1 MWLTSWDCES
11 GQDCYFSTFESNPC
25 HVKFMTFAATRLH
38 WGLYNN
44 SERGTEHDPYY
55 FMLDLE
61 ISWDSDHRFNLISF
75 ISLPGATCERL
86 GNILL
91 RCQWGG
97 YVVFTKSII
106 LVMIKP
112 RVVLGGLVSEAWARS
127 VGSYSRSLEYY
138 NVRVKDGSQ
147 PSIPFINVFDVDKNT
162 VLLCAMNSLYLIITF
177 GIFWYM
183 KRRQKGFQLRWLL
196 VTYDALNVVIAA
208 YIAIS
213 TLKYKLGHGGLLLC
227 NPIATDAEGYSIANV
242 FVLFY
247 FQKYFEFFDTWFF
260 LLRKSSRQVNT
271 FPYP

>member
-1 MWLTSWDCES
+1 
-11 GQDCYFSTFESNPC
+11 
-25 HVKFMTFAATRLH
+25 
-38 WGLYNN
+38 
-44 SERGTEHDPYY
+44 
-55 FMLDLE
+55 
-61 ISWDSDHRFNLISF
+61 
-75 ISLPGATCERL
+75 
-86 GNILL
+86 
-91 RCQWGG
+91 
-97 YVVFTKSII
+97 
-106 LVMIKP
+106 MIKP

-147 PSIPFINVFDVDKNT
+147 PSIPFINVFDVNKNT

-196 VTYDALNVVIAA
+196 VTYDALNVVLAA

-260 LLRKSSRQVNT
+260 LLRKSSRQVHT
-271 FPYP
+271 SPIYLFTTMALKEFY